1 MTDQSNEPLDE
12 TTLPQSDAEQAVEAP
27 SATPAVEVA
36 ETDHSVG
43 AGDVLS
49 ATDVAAEEA
58 EAAQSPADADR
69 PAPRFKRGDI
79 VQCKI
84 AVKSPLAITV
94 DLGEGQIGE
103 IMSRELERMTP
114 QQMAELEEGVE
125 TSVFIVNPRTN
136 EGKILVS
143 ITRAAEE
150 LDWRMAEEY
159 RGEQRIF
166 IGAVAGFNKGG
177 LIVRF
182 GRLRGFV
189 PLSQMSDDRRRALQ
203 SATPQQYDTMVNQ
216 SISVKVMEVNKDQ
229 NRLILSE
236 RMANRENREKRKD
249 ELINRLGVGQVLTG
263 KVVSLED
270 FGAFVDV
277 GGAEGLVHLTEL
289 SWKHVTHAKELL
301 KVGQEVKVEVI
312 SVDPERKRIGLSIKR
327 TETDPWDEVASSYV
341 QGQLVRARITKLTK
355 FGAFARLVNNNEIEG
370 LVHISELSDQR
381 VNHPKEVVN
390 EGDTL
395 TLRVIKVDIRSRR
408 LGLSLKRVNS
418 AEYLDVDL
426 GMRRESESA
435 AEAPA
440 VVEPE
445 VAPEQE
451 TGSESES

>member
-12 TTLPQSDAEQAVEAP
+12 TAVPQAGGADATEETGGVEP
-27 SATPAVEVA
+27 SVPAEAAATPAVHDE
-36 ETDHSVG
+36 G
-43 AGDVLS
+43 AGASEAVGDDEQ
-49 ATDVAAEEA
+49 AGGEQAAA
-58 EAAQSPADADR
+58 SDDR
-69 PAPRFKRGDI
+69 PAPRFKRGD
-79 VQCKI
+79 VVKGKI
-84 AVKSPLAITV
+84 AVKSPLSITV
-94 DLGEGQIGE
+94 DLGEGLIGE

-114 QQMAELEEGVE
+114 AQMAELEEGADA
-125 TSVFIVNPRTN
+125 SVFVVNPRTN
-136 EGKILVS
+136 EGKILLS
-143 ITRAAEE
+143 LARAAEE

-159 RGEQRIF
+159 RSEQRIF
-166 IGAVAGFNKGG
+166 VGAVAGFNKGG

-189 PLSQMSDDRRRALQ
+189 PLSQMSDDRRQILQ
-203 SATPQQYDTMVNQ
+203 TATPQQYDSMVNQ
-216 SISVKVMEVNKDQ
+216 NISVKVMEVNKDQ

-249 ELINRLGVGQVLTG
+249 ELINRLSVGQVLTG

-312 SVDPERKRIGLSIKR
+312 SIDPERKRIGLSIKR
-327 TETDPWDEVASSYV
+327 TEEDPWDEVASGYV

-355 FGAFARLVNNNEIEG
+355 FGAFARLVNNSEIEG

-395 TLRVIKVDIRSRR
+395 TLRVIKIDIRGRR

-426 GMRRESESA
+426 GMRRDGGDE
-435 AEAPA
+435 
-440 VVEPE
+440 
-445 VAPEQE
+445 
-451 TGSESES
+451 

>member
-12 TTLPQSDAEQAVEAP
+12 TAMPQAEETAPAVPEAAVEA
-27 SATPAVEVA
+27 E
-36 ETDHSVG
+36 
-43 AGDVLS
+43 AG
-49 ATDVAAEEA
+49 A
-58 EAAQSPADADR
+58 EAAQPAEGER
-69 PAPRFKRGDI
+69 PATRFKRGEI
-79 VQCKI
+79 VQGKI
-84 AVKSPLAITV
+84 VSKSPLAITV
-94 DLGEGQIGE
+94 DLGEGIIGE

-114 QQMAELEEGVE
+114 AQMAELEEGAD

-136 EGKILVS
+136 EGKTLVS
-143 ITRAAEE
+143 LARAHEE

-159 RGEQRIF
+159 RGQQRVF
-166 IGAVAGFNKGG
+166 EGAVAGFNKGG

-189 PLSQMSDDRRRALQ
+189 PLSQMSDDRRRELQ
-203 SATPQQYDTMVNQ
+203 TATPQQYDSMVNQ
-216 SISVKVMEVNKDQ
+216 PISVRVMEVNKDQ

-249 ELINRLGVGQVLTG
+249 ELINRLTVGQVLTG

-270 FGAFVDV
+270 FGAFVDI

-289 SWKHVTHAKELL
+289 SWKHVTHAKDLL

-327 TETDPWDEVASSYV
+327 TEADPWDEVASTYV

-426 GMRRESESA
+426 GMKRD
-435 AEAPA
+435 
-440 VVEPE
+440 
-445 VAPEQE
+445 
-451 TGSESES
+451 

>member
-12 TTLPQSDAEQAVEAP
+12 TAVPQAGGADATEETGGVESSAP
-27 SATPAVEVA
+27 
-36 ETDHSVG
+36 
-43 AGDVLS
+43 
-49 ATDVAAEEA
+49 A
-58 EAAQSPADADR
+58 EAAATPVVQDEGAGASETAGDDEQAGGEQAAASDDR
-69 PAPRFKRGDI
+69 PAPRFKRGD
-79 VQCKI
+79 VVKGKI
-84 AVKSPLAITV
+84 AVKSPLSITV
-94 DLGEGQIGE
+94 DLGEGLIGE

-114 QQMAELEEGVE
+114 AQMAELEEGADA
-125 TSVFIVNPRTN
+125 SVFVVNPRTN
-136 EGKILVS
+136 EGKILLS
-143 ITRAAEE
+143 LARAAEE

-166 IGAVAGFNKGG
+166 VGAVAGFNKGG

-189 PLSQMSDDRRRALQ
+189 PLSQMSDDRRQILQ
-203 SATPQQYDTMVNQ
+203 TATPQQYDSMVNQ
-216 SISVKVMEVNKDQ
+216 NISVKVMEVNKDQ

-249 ELINRLGVGQVLTG
+249 ELINRLNVGQVLTG

-312 SVDPERKRIGLSIKR
+312 SIDPERKRIGLSIKR
-327 TETDPWDEVASSYV
+327 TEEDPWDEVASGYV

-395 TLRVIKVDIRSRR
+395 TLRVIKIDIRGRR

-426 GMRRESESA
+426 GMRRDDE
-435 AEAPA
+435 
-440 VVEPE
+440 
-445 VAPEQE
+445 
-451 TGSESES
+451 